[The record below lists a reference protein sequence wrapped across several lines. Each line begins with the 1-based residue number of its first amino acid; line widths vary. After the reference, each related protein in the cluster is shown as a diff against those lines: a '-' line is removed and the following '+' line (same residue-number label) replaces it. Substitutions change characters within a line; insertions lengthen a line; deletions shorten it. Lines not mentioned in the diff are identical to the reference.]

1 MKTFTAR
8 DLNEKRQEIREAIQ
22 DGGCIV
28 EFKRLDRTVELKAL
42 MIPYYYGDYKL
53 TQEQALSLE
62 KALAKSFLLKFE
74 SKDK

>member
-42 MIPYYYGDYKL
+42 MIPYGDYKL
-53 TQEQALSLE
+53 TQDQALSLE

-74 SKDK
+74 NKDK

>member
-42 MIPYYYGDYKL
+42 MIPYDDYKL

>member
-8 DLNEKRQEIREAIQ
+8 DLNEKRQEIREAVQ

-42 MIPYYYGDYKL
+42 MMPYEDIKGKYGSWDNV
-53 TQEQALSLE
+53 A
-62 KALAKSFLLKFE
+62 KAGRLMKE
-74 SKDK
+74 SAITFKEGE

>member
-22 DGGCIV
+22 DGGCII

-42 MIPYYYGDYKL
+42 MIPYEDY
-53 TQEQALSLE
+53 AGSFPRS
-62 KALAKSFLLKFE
+62 ASIKSIVFE
-74 SKDK
+74 

>member
-22 DGGCIV
+22 DGGCII

-42 MIPYYYGDYKL
+42 MIPYDDYAGSFPQSP
-53 TQEQALSLE
+53 TI
-62 KALAKSFLLKFE
+62 KSIVFE
-74 SKDK
+74 

>member
-22 DGGCIV
+22 DGGCII

-42 MIPYYYGDYKL
+42 MIPYEDYKPISEL
-53 TQEQALSLE
+53 R
-62 KALAKSFLLKFE
+62 
-74 SKDK
+74 

>member
-8 DLNEKRQEIREAIQ
+8 DLNEKRKDIREAIQ

-42 MIPYYYGDYKL
+42 MIPYDDYKPVG
-53 TQEQALSLE
+53 E
-62 KALAKSFLLKFE
+62 KS
-74 SKDK
+74 